1 MDDVA
6 SPPASDDGHP
16 IASVEHWPA
25 GRGQLVKITGE
36 LDISNVESVRQA
48 IELVTADRPAVLVFE
63 LSELRFIDSS
73 GIALLLG
80 AARAVGA
87 VQMRNPS
94 PAVRRVVEITGL
106 GDALPLES

>member
-6 SPPASDDGHP
+6 STGTSDDGHP
-16 IASVEHWPA
+16 LASVDHWPE
-25 GRGQLVKITGE
+25 GRGHLVKITGE
-36 LDISNVESVRQA
+36 LDISNVESVRRT
-48 IELVTADRPAVLVFE
+48 IDLVTTDRPAVLIFE

-80 AARAVGA
+80 AAREVGA

-94 PAVRRVVEITGL
+94 PAVRRVVEVTGL
-106 GDALPLES
+106 SDTLPLES

>member
-6 SPPASDDGHP
+6 SPPGSDDGHP
-16 IASVEHWPA
+16 LATVEHWPEV
-25 GRGQLVKITGE
+25 GGHLVKIIGE
-36 LDISNVESVRQA
+36 LDISNVEPVGQA
-48 IELVTADRPAVLVFE
+48 IGHVTAERPALLIFE

-80 AARAVGA
+80 ASREVDA
-87 VQMRNPS
+87 VQIRNPS

-106 GDALPLES
+106 TKALPLEP